1 MRGSGIAGRGEKLGL
16 LGCWAGIDR
25 RKGGAGGREE
35 PRKRKCRG
43 NKIKKER
50 DGRVGARV

>member
-16 LGCWAGIDR
+16 RGCWARIDR

-43 NKIKKER
+43 NKIKMR
-50 DGRVGARV
+50 